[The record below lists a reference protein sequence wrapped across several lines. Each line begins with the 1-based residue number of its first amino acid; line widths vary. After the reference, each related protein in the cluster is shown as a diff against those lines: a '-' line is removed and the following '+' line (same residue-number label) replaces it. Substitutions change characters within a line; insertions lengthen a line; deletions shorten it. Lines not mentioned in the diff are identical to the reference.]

1 MKLGLFR
8 GVMVLPLL
16 LLLLLRIRV
25 RDLDRG
31 QAAGEV

>member
-1 MKLGLFR
+1 MSLGLLLEA
-8 GVMVLPLL
+8 MVLPLL

>member
-1 MKLGLFR
+1 MSLVLFLGA
-8 GVMVLPLL
+8 MVLPLL